1 MKHITAIQYS
11 GLGLLLVLLLTVFAV
26 VPSGMG
32 LGAPAPGGWLE
43 PQGTAP
49 RPRWSNAFI
58 QSFLPTTRGTFTFPA
73 PYNTHAVRITD
84 ASDCAGKDCVW
95 SVGYSYWRNTN
106 AHEGSN
112 EMLIFLGLASN
123 RGGTGPTL
131 FKYNKATDNIIKV
144 GPLFPP
150 GSKFV
155 DYTGEGWYFS
165 ASRAT
170 TLYMND
176 GPKMLRYDVASQRFE
191 TVYDVTSQ
199 FGPNRKIRQ
208 MHSSNDDLVH
218 SATLQAA
225 DSGEYL
231 GCVVYSEAKREFR
244 FYSKIGKFDECNL
257 DRSGRWTVSLEDIGV
272 PKDIANRIFD
282 NETGQETRLNG
293 PKGTLGHLDMGYGYM
308 LGADNHNPL
317 PNATIRWNFEPTVSQ
332 GPVLHRNPSWDLL
345 AINHPSHENAKPH
358 VALSQQYACGSDVS
372 KNAFQNE
379 ITCVRVD
386 GSNDQLIVAP
396 VMTDPNATGGIGK
409 DPYYAKEPKGNLDI
423 TGQYFIWTTNLGSNR
438 MDAFMVKV
446 PAQLLIPGDSPSPT
460 VSLTAPPME
469 ARDR

>member
-1 MKHITAIQYS
+1 MRHAARPAKQQRERRC
-11 GLGLLLVLLLTVFAV
+11 LLTVAIMLLSF
-26 VPSGMG
+26 SGMATAA
-32 LGAPAPGGWLE
+32 LAPGGWVE
-43 PQGTAP
+43 QQGTAP
-49 RPRWSNAFI
+49 RARWSTSFI
-58 QSFLPTTRGTFTFPA
+58 QSFVPTTRGRFTFPA
-73 PYNTHAVRITD
+73 PYNTQAVRITD
-84 ASDCAGKDCVW
+84 ASDCSGKDCVW

-106 AHEGSN
+106 AHEGSD

-123 RGGTGPTL
+123 HGGTGPTL
-131 FKYNKATDNIIKV
+131 FRYNKVTDNITKV

-150 GSKFV
+150 GSKFI

-165 ASRAT
+165 ASRPT

-176 GPKMLRYDVASQRFE
+176 GPKMLRYDVVSQSFE

-231 GCVVYSEAKREFR
+231 GCVVFSEAKRQFR
-244 FYSKIGKFDECNL
+244 FYLKIGKFDECNL

-308 LGADNHNPL
+308 LGADNHNPS
-317 PNATIRWNFEPTVSQ
+317 PNATIRWDFEPTISQ
-332 GPVLHRNPSWDLL
+332 GPVLHRNSNWDLV
-345 AINHPSHENAKPH
+345 AINHPSHGNAQRGVPP
-358 VALSQQYACGSDVS
+358 SQQYACGSDCS
-372 KNAFQNE
+372 KNTFQNE
-379 ITCVRVD
+379 ITCIRLD
-386 GSNDQLIVAP
+386 GSNNELIVAP
-396 VMTDPNATGGIGK
+396 VMSDPNAPGGIGK
-409 DPYYAKEPKGNLDI
+409 DPYYAKLPKGNLDI

-446 PAQLLIPGDSPSPT
+446 PAQLLIQADPASPHRSDNDST
-460 VSLTAPPME
+460 TH
-469 ARDR
+469 